1 MIITVIVPCYNEEN
15 TLEKLIDKILA
26 QKGFE
31 KKIILVDDK
40 STDNS
45 INIIKEKLLNK
56 KVDKVIFHKKNLGKG
71 ACIKSAQ
78 QFVEGDFVIIQD
90 ADLEYNPED
99 YIHLV
104 NKLKSENLKVVY
116 GSRVLKKDNNESV
129 QNFSH
134 KARIYGNYFL
144 TKISNIVN
152 NQNLTDAH
160 TCYKIFDSEL
170 FKSIE
175 LSENDFSFCPEV
187 TTKISL
193 LKIDIKEVPINYN
206 GRSYEEGKK
215 IKAIDG
221 LKAIFTILK
230 YRYFKK

>member
-1 MIITVIVPCYNEEN
+1 
-15 TLEKLIDKILA
+15 
-26 QKGFE
+26 
-31 KKIILVDDK
+31 
-40 STDNS
+40 
-45 INIIKEKLLNK
+45 
-56 KVDKVIFHKKNLGKG
+56 
-71 ACIKSAQ
+71 
-78 QFVEGDFVIIQD
+78 
-90 ADLEYNPED
+90 
-99 YIHLV
+99 V